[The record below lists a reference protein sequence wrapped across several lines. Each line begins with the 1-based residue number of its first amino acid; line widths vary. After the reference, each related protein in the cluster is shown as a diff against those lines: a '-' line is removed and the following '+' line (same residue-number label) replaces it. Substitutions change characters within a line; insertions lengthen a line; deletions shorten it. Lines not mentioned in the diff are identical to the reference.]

1 MFTTSSYKAII
12 VPLLVFLPL
21 SSSYIHSLATSFCQ
35 SLNADIRFKN
45 AVFLPGSS
53 NYTQLSEEN
62 WSQTVW
68 SKPSCILKPTTTIDL
83 QQAVSLLVE
92 ADVKVAIR
100 SGGHC
105 PSPGA
110 ANIDQGVLIDMSGFN
125 NVEYDATNQVAV
137 IGSGQTWG
145 DVYSELD
152 RHKVTVVG
160 GRVLD
165 VGVGGLLL
173 GSGLSYLSDLYGMAC
188 DNVVNFEVVLADGSL
203 INANKSSNSNLFWAL
218 KGGANNF
225 GIITSFTLYRSE
237 DLPTLIATLLKYQSS
252 PSRSPYANLF
262 IQGFPTNSSFGV
274 NLELVY
280 LKPEESPEAFAP
292 FYSIPTIADTT
303 RLRTFSDFLTGQA
316 LFTIPSY
323 CRVDWRTTSFEPDQT
338 IYQKLLVTLTT
349 SPDKDIVQSVTSGS
363 LAYAFQPISPNLVNS
378 GEQRGGN
385 ALGLSPVE
393 QTWFT
398 LDALWWSPEDDQLV
412 HNAVQ
417 NLIDDIEDT
426 TKSEGRYL
434 QYQFMNDASW
444 DQPVIA
450 HYGAANVGRMKQV
463 QAQYDPT
470 LVFQRLV
477 PGGFK
482 LG

>member
-1 MFTTSSYKAII
+1 MFTRSSYKAII
-12 VPLLVFLPL
+12 ISLLVFLLL
-21 SSSYIHSLATSFCQ
+21 SSAYIHSLATSFCQ

-45 AVFLPGSS
+45 AVFFLPGSS
-53 NYTQLSEEN
+53 NYTQFSEEN
-62 WSQTVW
+62 CWRSLTSQTVW
-68 SKPSCILKPTTTIDL
+68 SKPSCILKLTTTINL
-83 QQAVSLLVE
+83 QQAVTLLVQ
-92 ADVKVAIR
+92 ANVKFAIR

-125 NVEYDATNQVAV
+125 NAEYDATNQVAV
-137 IGSGQTWG
+137 IGSGQTW
-145 DVYSELD
+145 
-152 RHKVTVVG
+152 VTVVG

-173 GSGLSYLSDLYGMAC
+173 GNRLSYLSDLYGMAC

-203 INANKSSNSNLFWAL
+203 VNANKSSNPNLFWAF

-225 GIITSFTLYRSE
+225 GIITSFTLSTYPIYDVWGGVKSYRSE
-237 DLPTLIATLLKYQSS
+237 DLPILIAALLKYQSS

-262 IQGFPTNSSFGV
+262 IQGFQTNSSFGV

-316 LFTIPSY
+316 F
-323 CRVDWRTTSFEPDQT
+323 FEPDQA

-349 SPDKDIVQSVTSGS
+349 SPDKDMVQSVTSGS

-412 HNAVQ
+412 HHAVQ

-450 HYGAANVGRMKQV
+450 HYGAASVGRMRQV